1 MSSPK
6 SSADSELKHSEKET
20 SKPKRKISSQPIDLM
35 LSGKTNLAFVPE
47 ESEDDLQNEGESK
60 QTRANSK
67 SANDNSAADEPNK
80 NCTGNG
86 ASEIVIGNEKDSH
99 QQESNGSSLTNSR
112 RPTTHSIDLRRSSA
126 RSDIL
131 PETNNNNNNNRGS
144 INSVEIRRQSKPF
157 KKFSRAWSQLN
168 FHPHH
173 QGNQHE
179 AVYELQ
185 GMDKEELLRKLFDLF
200 DKKQQKQ
207 LNQHE
212 WIEFLKFRLIG
223 AGPNREDRRVDFVEL
238 VESVTY
244 AVCGDDNVDFEKF
257 RIIFEDKNVLT
268 KFFRLIDRDGDGV
281 VTAEQIMEFIS
292 QLSSTRAT
300 SRLTK
305 ENILFLEKL
314 FRENV
319 GDGNEIRK
327 EDFKRII
334 KTKNEFFVDRVF
346 DIFDEDGSGSISLH
360 EFLDAMHQFAGQD
373 CDDKIRFLFKVYD
386 VDGDGVIRCEEL
398 GKVIR
403 ACLAENGMKFSDTQT
418 DELTRALFEDADV
431 EGKGALTFDALKG
444 QLKKH
449 PGLLENMSIMLD
461 QWLVPPEQPKQGTT
475 FVQWIKD
482 MKPHHLSIKYIKNNY
497 VYLIWRLIF
506 IIVNIVLFCS
516 RCVKFHEI
524 NPNATTYL
532 VLARGAGQCLNFN
545 CTFIVVV
552 MLRQCLT
559 FLRSRGASA
568 FLPIDQHIKFH
579 KMTGKLIFFFSVLH
593 TVMHLVNI
601 STGVMPIP
609 TINKGNWSYM
619 EFLFDPKTSSQQPFS
634 LGLIPGY
641 AFNSG
646 VLIMTILT
654 VMVVG
659 SMPFVRRGGCFEV
672 FYWTHLLYFVFWLLL
687 IIHAPNF
694 WKWFL
699 VPGVI
704 FLIEQAL
711 RYYNWKVGR
720 GRTSVSS
727 GILLPSKVTHLV
739 IRRPQNFDFQ
749 TGDYVFVRIPKIA
762 KSEWHPFTI
771 SSAPEQ
777 EDAIWL
783 HIRACGQW
791 TSRLYE
797 YFEKEQEKLRCFSDA
812 RSKRFTKMSIRA
824 RTPEEPKIIQHPE
837 LVLESETQAE
847 NRKRLPTVG
856 VRDSQE
862 TIDPTSSRS
871 DVVANNEVFS
881 SVDTV
886 NECDAMIRD
895 KNVPIQLKPRPK
907 LKSTKSLP
915 NVHERMKRREVKMQ
929 VRNSAPHIQRSMSV
943 NEMENNGDAG
953 VQNSRISSIG
963 SVRARRTTAASFK
976 YMRNK
981 PTVIALKTPSYEEQP
996 NALETNMN
1004 IAAGIGCDQKIAEE
1018 GRLGSGGVNGC
1029 NNVEMDPQLESE
1041 ANELHPI
1048 LGTTNT
1054 KHSSLAVGRPLEIYL
1069 DGPYGAPSSHIFRAE
1084 HAVLI
1089 ATGIGVTPFAS
1100 ILQSIMHRYWAS
1112 RICCPNCNFA
1122 WCGELPQSVLNLKKV
1137 DFFWINRDQR
1147 SFEWFVH
1154 LLSQLEIEQAE
1165 SGAMERFLDMHM
1177 YITSALQ
1184 RTDMKAVGLQLALDL
1199 LHEKEK
1205 RDLITGLKT
1214 RTNAGRPNWNKVFQ
1228 QIAEQRKGKVTVF
1241 YCGPPALART
1251 LKFKCDEF
1259 GFTFRKEIF

>member
-1 MSSPK
+1 M
-6 SSADSELKHSEKET
+6 
-20 SKPKRKISSQPIDLM
+20 
-35 LSGKTNLAFVPE
+35 
-47 ESEDDLQNEGESK
+47 
-60 QTRANSK
+60 
-67 SANDNSAADEPNK
+67 
-80 NCTGNG
+80 
-86 ASEIVIGNEKDSH
+86 
-99 QQESNGSSLTNSR
+99 
-112 RPTTHSIDLRRSSA
+112 
-126 RSDIL
+126 
-131 PETNNNNNNNRGS
+131 
-144 INSVEIRRQSKPF
+144 
-157 KKFSRAWSQLN
+157 
-168 FHPHH
+168 
-173 QGNQHE
+173 
-179 AVYELQ
+179 
-185 GMDKEELLRKLFDLF
+185 
-200 DKKQQKQ
+200 
-207 LNQHE
+207 
-212 WIEFLKFRLIG
+212 
-223 AGPNREDRRVDFVEL
+223 REDRRVDFVEL

-257 RIIFEDKNVLT
+257 RIIFEDKNYMTQITKEAGIVLT

-292 QLSSTRAT
+292 QLSSTRSS

-319 GDGNEIRK
+319 GNGSEIRK

-334 KTKNEFFVDRVF
+334 QTKNEFFLDRVF

-373 CDDKIRFLFKVYD
+373 ADDKIRFLFKVYD

-398 GKVIR
+398 GKVMR

-431 EGKGALTFDALKG
+431 EGKGALTFDALKA

-461 QWLVPPEQPKQGTT
+461 QWLVPPEKPKQSTSI
-475 FVQWIKD
+475 VPLIKD
-482 MKPHHLSIKYIKNNY
+482 MKPHQLSIKYIKNNY
-497 VYLIWRLIF
+497 VYLIWRLLF
-506 IIVNIVLFCS
+506 IIVNIALFSS
-516 RCVKFHEI
+516 RCVDFHEKH
-524 NPNATTYL
+524 PNATTYL
-532 VLARGAGQCLNFN
+532 VLARGAATIVNWFIFTGQCLNFN
-545 CTFIVVV
+545 CTFIVIV

-559 FLRSRGASA
+559 FLRARGASA

-579 KMTGKLIFFFSVLH
+579 KMTGQLIFFFSVLH
-593 TVMHLVNI
+593 TIMHLINI
-601 STGVMPIP
+601 SIGFMPSTGPLP
-609 TINKGNWSYM
+609 DGCLTNKSHGLTDCPLNSGNWSYM
-619 EFLFDPKTSSQQPFS
+619 EFLFDPKTTSQPIILE

-646 VLIMTILT
+646 VIIMIILT

-672 FYWTHLLYFVFWLLL
+672 FYWTHLLYFVFWMLL
-687 IIHAPNF
+687 IVHAPNF

-704 FLIEQAL
+704 FLIEQFIIRITIKLSQTYASKKSFIISNAL
-711 RYYNWKVGR
+711 RYYNWKMGR
-720 GRTSVSS
+720 GRTSASS
-727 GILLPSKVTHLV
+727 GILLPSKVTHVV
-739 IRRPQNFDFQ
+739 IRRPPNFDFRP
-749 TGDYVFVRIPKIA
+749 GDYVFVRIPKIA

-777 EDAIWL
+777 EDSISL

-797 YFEKEQEKLRCFSDA
+797 YFEKEQQKLTGKTGYNDNVA
-812 RSKRFTKMSIRA
+812 RTKRFSRKVKS
-824 RTPEEPKIIQHPE
+824 PEGPIINQHPA
-837 LVLESETQAE
+837 LINESETLAE
-847 NRKRLPTVG
+847 SRKRLPTVG
-856 VRDSQE
+856 VRDSQD
-862 TIDPTSSRS
+862 TIDPTSSNS
-871 DVVANNEVFS
+871 EDGPNNEVFS
-881 SVDTV
+881 SVETV
-886 NECDAMIRD
+886 NECDAMIRV
-895 KNVPIQLKPRPK
+895 KNVPIQLKPKPK
-907 LKSTKSLP
+907 LTSTKSLP
-915 NVHERMKRREVKMQ
+915 NVHERMKKREVKMQ
-929 VRNSAPHIQRSMSV
+929 VRSSAPHFQRSMSV
-943 NEMENNGDAG
+943 NEMENNENGT
-953 VQNSRISSIG
+953 VKSSRMSSIG

-981 PTVIALKTPSYEEQP
+981 PTVIALKTPSYEEA
-996 NALETNMN
+996 NALEAKANMN

-1018 GRLGSGGVNGC
+1018 GRLGSGGGGGNNG
-1029 NNVEMDPQLESE
+1029 EMDPQLESE

-1054 KHSSLAVGRPLEIYL
+1054 KHGALAVGRPLEIYL

-1112 RICCPNCNFA
+1112 RICCPNCSFA

-1214 RTNAGRPNWNKVFQ
+1214 RTNAGRPNWNKVRMEYCFLTLLNFYKCKCPVIFVFQ

-1241 YCGPPALART
+1241 YCGPPALARS